1 MRLYVVSSP
10 VNVQHARYLRRA
22 KGCILLPLKQ
32 EKRNRNSSVDIASW
46 GCGQEPMGSVLVR
59 SRSWRWG
66 VMGISPDPSDFYLFN
81 RPLNDPFVVVVISFF
96 FFFWSVYL
104 ITTIWHELLLVLR
117 ISLHW
122 CNDIKDFLNV
132 QPSLHFTAYED
143 LWILLLLNGTRSCL
157 KSQCVQ
163 AEMLL
168 NHFKT
173 YVWYISQYQIYT
185 DR

>member
-96 FFFWSVYL
+96 FFFLECLSYYYHMAWTAS
-104 ITTIWHELLLVLR
+104 
-117 ISLHW
+117 SLTH
-122 CNDIKDFLNV
+122 F
-132 QPSLHFTAYED
+132 PSLMQWYKRFFKCSTFITLHCLWRFMDFVAIKWNQKLFKISVCPGRNVTESFQDLCVIYFT
-143 LWILLLLNGTRSCL
+143 
-157 KSQCVQ
+157 
-163 AEMLL
+163 
-168 NHFKT
+168 
-173 YVWYISQYQIYT
+173 ISNIY
-185 DR
+185 R